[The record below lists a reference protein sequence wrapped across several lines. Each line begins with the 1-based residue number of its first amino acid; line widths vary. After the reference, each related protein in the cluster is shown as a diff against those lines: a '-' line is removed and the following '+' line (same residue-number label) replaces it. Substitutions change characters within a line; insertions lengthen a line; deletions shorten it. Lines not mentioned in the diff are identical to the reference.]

1 MINGL
6 WNFIP
11 GALKKTNS
19 MQISI
24 VIPTYN
30 RPGLAMN
37 LAKEIRRYEPKAEII
52 VVDQSTVKEDPKK
65 IETLFVKY
73 IDDNKVN
80 TSTAKN
86 VGLAKAT
93 GDIVFFFDDDIEIT
107 PQTINAHL
115 NEYED
120 PEVMGIAGRVIN
132 DGEEVPRTTDV
143 ETGKTNRFLT
153 AFISNFW
160 GTKRQL
166 VQFPYGCNMSFRRSI
181 LKKLG
186 GFDEKITPPGFEEYD
201 LGLSVT
207 MKGKMIFSPEALVYH
222 HRATT
227 GGNRLKKTDW
237 FKKYYWNYGRMIAKH
252 VSLPGSIYS
261 LVRIAGR
268 ILKEY
273 PPAIGSFFT
282 GYFQSISA

>member
-1 MINGL
+1 MEE
-6 WNFIP
+6 
-11 GALKKTNS
+11 TNN
-19 MQISI
+19 MKISI

-30 RPGLAMN
+30 RPGLALG
-37 LAKEIRRYEPKAEII
+37 LAREIRKYEPRAEII
-52 VVDQSTVKEDPKK
+52 VVDQSTVKENPEK
-65 IETLFVKY
+65 IKALSIKY

-107 PQTINAHL
+107 SQTINAHL
-115 NEYED
+115 NEYENSG
-120 PEVMGIAGRVIN
+120 VMGVAGRVIN
-132 DGEEVPRTTDV
+132 DGEKVPRTTNV

-153 AFISNFW
+153 TFIGNFW
-160 GTKRQL
+160 GTKRQ
-166 VQFPYGCNMSFRRSI
+166 VVKFPYGCNMSFRRAI

-201 LGLSVT
+201 LGLRVT
-207 MKGKMIFSPEALVYH
+207 VKGKMIFSPGALVYH

-227 GGNRLKKTDW
+227 GGNRLGRPDW
-237 FKKYYWNYGRMIAKH
+237 FKKYYWNYGRMVAKH
-252 VSLPGSIYS
+252 VPLPDSIYS
-261 LVRIAGR
+261 LIRITGR

-273 PPAIGSFFT
+273 PPAVGSFFT
-282 GYFQSISA
+282 GYFQSVSA